1 MAKYALVACE
11 VARKEFDL
19 LVPGSKHEVDI
30 IYIDMGLHVQG
41 GEKMIVKLQE
51 TLDAIDQTGYDAI
64 LLGYGLCNNGI
75 CSLHANIPIVVPR
88 AHDCITL
95 FMGSRQSYRDYFDT
109 HKGTY
114 FVTTGAWGTDL
125 TFELMDG
132 AFSKDVLRAEYMEK
146 YDEEEA
152 EYLLEML
159 GDPLKQYRRL
169 TFVNNGLGDAETVR
183 TKAREVAEHK
193 NWEFD
198 EFPGN
203 TDILSGLVS
212 GDWDPAVFLV
222 VRPGE
227 QIAQAFTDEEI
238 VRAVSPVLA

>member
-1 MAKYALVACE
+1 MARYALVACE

-19 LVPGSKHEVDI
+19 LVPRGRHEVDV
-30 IYIDMGLHVQG
+30 IYMDLGLHVQG

-51 TLDAIDQTGYDAI
+51 TLDGIDQSGYDAI

-75 CSLHANIPIVVPR
+75 CSLHAAIPIVVPR

-95 FMGSRQSYRDYFDT
+95 FMGSRQGYRDYFDT

-114 FVTTGAWGTDL
+114 FVTAGAWGTDL
-125 TFELMDG
+125 TFELLDE
-132 AFSKDVLRAEYMEK
+132 AFSKEVLRAEYLEK

-169 TFVNNGLGDAETVR
+169 TFVNNGLGDAGAVR
-183 TKAREVAEHK
+183 AKTREVAEHK
-193 NWEFD
+193 NWEYD
-198 EFPGN
+198 EFPGS
-203 TDILSGLVS
+203 TGILSALIN
-212 GDWDPAVFLV
+212 GDWNPAVFLV
-222 VRPGE
+222 VQPGE
-227 QIAQAFTDEEI
+227 QIGQAFTDEEI
-238 VRAVSPVLA
+238 VRAVSLTPA